1 MSRKAVGLAAFDRS
15 RLTSAQFASHGSNL
29 RTTHA
34 SSLSTQLSVFR
45 SLLQQFAQTHA
56 KDIRSNPTFRAE
68 FGRMCAAIG
77 VDPLAS
83 SSGGGKEG
91 GSLWSQ
97 LLGGSVNDFYFELAV
112 RVVEVC
118 GQTREENG
126 GMIPV
131 KECRQRI
138 MKGRMEGAPEITDDD
153 ILRAVLSLTPLGSS
167 YSTPKIGSK
176 QYIRSVPKELNT
188 DQSDVLSAA
197 QIMGYVTLS
206 TLVLNLKWSRAR
218 AKTAIDDLVAEKQFP
233 IPAQRE
239 RQESPPPPWCVQLS
253 TKVVRDQKTRGR
265 KHIAVRRHGRNRV
278 VKARAEVMKAET
290 TTQQQQVYDAT
301 PPPKRQELGDD
312 VAP

>member
-83 SSGGGKEG
+83 SSGAGQREGG

-126 GMIPV
+126 GLIPV

-138 MKGRMEGAPEITDDD
+138 MKGRMEGAPEITEYVAFPFFGYFSAQQCTHPD
-153 ILRAVLSLTPLGSS
+153 VSLLVMI
-167 YSTPKIGSK
+167 YS
-176 QYIRSVPKELNT
+176 V
-188 DQSDVLSAA
+188 
-197 QIMGYVTLS
+197 
-206 TLVLNLKWSRAR
+206 
-218 AKTAIDDLVAEKQFP
+218 QFY
-233 IPAQRE
+233 R
-239 RQESPPPPWCVQLS
+239 
-253 TKVVRDQKTRGR
+253 
-265 KHIAVRRHGRNRV
+265 
-278 VKARAEVMKAET
+278 
-290 TTQQQQVYDAT
+290 
-301 PPPKRQELGDD
+301 
-312 VAP
+312 